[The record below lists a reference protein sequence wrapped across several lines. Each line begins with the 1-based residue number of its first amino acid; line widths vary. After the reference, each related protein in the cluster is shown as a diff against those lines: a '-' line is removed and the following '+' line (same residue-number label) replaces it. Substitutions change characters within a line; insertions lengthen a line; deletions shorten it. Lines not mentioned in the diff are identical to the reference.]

1 MIYHPLGKYYE
12 LSADDWAEI
21 SCHLITVKQYVF
33 TVQSSEDKPASAKSP
48 ANPYLSGRKVQFQ
61 KWDAEDEYD
70 GNLTTQSLLSSERKI
85 GKNLT
90 FAQKVDQLMDEKGM
104 KRPEV
109 YRRAGLERAL
119 FSKLFAN
126 SNYSPSRDTAIS
138 VAFGLK
144 LSLEEAEDLL
154 TRAGFALSHSVAR
167 DLVIECCFK
176 EGICEVVKV
185 NIILEKLGYLPLN
198 KISYR

>member
-1 MIYHPLGKYYE
+1 MVYHPIKRYYE

-21 SCHLITVKQYVF
+21 SRLLLVVKQYVAD
-33 TVQSSEDKPASAKSP
+33 VQSAEFRHSSAHASESSYRSDH
-48 ANPYLSGRKVQFQ
+48 KVQFQ
-61 KWDAEDEYD
+61 VWNNEDEYD
-70 GNLTTQSLLSSERKI
+70 SSLTTGSLLSSGGKI

-90 FAQKVDQLMDEKGM
+90 FSQKVDQLMDEKGM

-144 LSLEEAEDLL
+144 LSLEEADDLL
-154 TRAGFALSHSVAR
+154 KRAGFALSHSVAR

-176 EGICEVVKV
+176 EGIYEVVKV
-185 NIILEKLGYLPLN
+185 NLILEKLGYLPLN
-198 KISYR
+198 KTIYK